1 VRAIGSAS
9 DDPHSL
15 IYLTLLSAINH
26 AEQRVYLT
34 NAYFVPDPQLLKSL
48 TDAAQR
54 SVDVKL
60 VLPSHTDSWAV
71 FHAGRSH
78 YSKLLRCRRPN
89 CTSGAAR

>member
-15 IYLTLLSAINH
+15 IYLTLLSAIDN
-26 AEQRVYLT
+26 AEQQVHLT

-54 SVDVKL
+54 NVEVKL
-60 VLPSHTDSWAV
+60 VLPSLTIP
-71 FHAGRSH
+71 GR
-78 YSKLLRCRRPN
+78 YSTPGVRIIRSCCVPASGSTN
-89 CTSGAAR
+89 GAAR